1 MEELLFAL
9 REDWGAEGALDFLDA
24 ALENGSLPDGDET

>member
-9 REDWGAEGALDFLDA
+9 RKDWGAEGALDFLDA
-24 ALENGSLPDGDET
+24 ALENETRPDDDNT

>member
-9 REDWGAEGALDFLDA
+9 REDGGAEGAFDFLEA
-24 ALENGSLPDGDET
+24 ALENESLPDNA

>member
-9 REDWGAEGALDFLDA
+9 REDWGAEGALDFLEA
-24 ALENGSLPDGDET
+24 AFENETSPDNA

>member
-24 ALENGSLPDGDET
+24 ALENETNPDNA